1 MSCKNSTLRLNYFL
15 IPAITVLVSTLG
27 GYFTS
32 YGMVWHKTL
41 NLPSYIPPY
50 ITFSIA
56 WTTIFILTTV
66 AALIVWNSFQRNL
79 RFWMIMGF
87 FAINALLNVLWTY
100 LFFYNHLIGVAAL
113 EAALLYFSII
123 ILMLLIW
130 PISYLTALLL
140 LPYLGWMTFATYL
153 NYVIWMIN

>member
-1 MSCKNSTLRLNYFL
+1 MNCKSCTFRLNYIV
-15 IPAITVLVSTLG
+15 IPAITVLVSALG

-32 YGMVWHKTL
+32 YGMAWYKTL
-41 NLPSYIPPY
+41 NLPSSIPPD

-66 AALIVWNSFQRNL
+66 AALIVWNGFQRNL